1 MVYAVLPGGDQPL
14 IDLVAIT
21 PQPRCSGL
29 RYTRTSYTAAGG
41 MNLDGPY
48 AVLEWDVIEDATD
61 YDTLLTQFG
70 LDLGTS
76 EAVTITLPN
85 ELFAATRYNG
95 VALRPVAGETA
106 NRSDFFIRD
115 VSIIIRNLTV
125 AP

>member
-14 IDLVAIT
+14 IDLVTIT

-41 MNLDGPY
+41 MNLEGPY

-76 EAVTITLPN
+76 EDVTITLPN
-85 ELFAATRYNG
+85 ELFAETRYNG
-95 VALRPVAGETA
+95 KCLRPVAGETV
-106 NRSDFFIRD
+106 RREGYFIRD
-115 VSIIIRNLTV
+115 VQIVVKNLTV
-125 AP
+125 AS